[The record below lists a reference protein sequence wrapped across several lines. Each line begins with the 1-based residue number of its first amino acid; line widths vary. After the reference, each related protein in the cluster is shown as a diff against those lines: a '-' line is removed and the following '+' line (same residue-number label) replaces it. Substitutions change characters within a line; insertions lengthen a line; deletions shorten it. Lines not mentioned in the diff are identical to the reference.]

1 MNKLLKWIYQ
11 WILKQSKHISDIDR
25 LHNTID
31 TQKQKL
37 NHGL

>member
-1 MNKLLKWIYQ
+1 MDLSMNTK
-11 WILKQSKHISDIDR
+11 KHISDIDR